1 MVSPNQYDAQ
11 EGTPREV
18 HLRDYWKIL
27 WQGRLKIAA
36 VFIVVVGFAGFHA
49 FMQTPIYETTATIE
63 VQPKGTR
70 MAAGQ
75 DLSGMGAGVGWFAEE
90 KYHNTQVEIIK
101 SRDVAQRVIER
112 LDVTNISRFEEVED
126 PADAL
131 RMSLQVIPRRETGLI
146 EISLLGAD
154 PHEIVEIVNAVADAY
169 VERNIEKAEDRMEE
183 AFGTI
188 KQQLLVFEAQYEAA
202 EEERI
207 ESLSTEAGGMSII
220 SVEVQKSVI
229 EEKLRALN
237 EELNRVDLESL
248 GLQKTL
254 DQVRSM
260 PSRGADL
267 TNIPE
272 LAEDLTLAGLMEQR
286 GKIERDLEGAKVDLK
301 PNHPDVDRLE
311 TQLDSIDQR
320 IGDRRMVILG
330 SIQTRFEMFQDRERS
345 LRKRI
350 RDEEAFSL
358 EVVKNSSEYA
368 KKKSKADIKERVLQT
383 IDKALNEVQ
392 LGSQFLTNNVAVLDH
407 AKIPQWP
414 VKPRKKVIVAIGA
427 LLGLLMGV
435 GVAFFVD
442 YLDNTFRDPEDLEK
456 YLGLAVLAVVPKMR
470 DGSDDDRGLR
480 EAYQSLRTSVIFSSL
495 NRQRKVILI
504 TSTAPQEG
512 KSSTIANLAR
522 VLASS
527 GERVAVLDCD
537 LRRPTQHKHLKIE
550 RGRGLT
556 NFLTAPIEERD
567 WKIYGQR
574 VDSTTVDAYAAGP
587 IPPSPP
593 ELLSGDR
600 FKTMVS
606 EMRREYDWV
615 LIDSPPAASL
625 ADATTLAGV
634 ADMLVLVVK
643 HNATD
648 RDLVYKSLQRLRS
661 FNEHV
666 VGAVLNNVDLER
678 TYNRDYYY
686 AGYYYEDREDDKT
699 GKTKKKL
706 RVDKSRVG

>member
-1 MVSPNQYDAQ
+1 MVAPHQYDAQ
-11 EGTPREV
+11 EGAPREV

-36 VFIVVVGFAGFHA
+36 VFIVIVGIAAFHA
-49 FMQTPIYETTATIE
+49 FTQTPIYETTVTLE
-63 VQPKGTR
+63 VQPKATQ

-75 DLSGMGAGVGWFAEE
+75 DLSGIGAGGYGWFAEE

-101 SRDVAQRVIER
+101 SRDVAELAIAR
-112 LDVTNISRFEEVED
+112 LDVENLERFVEIED
-126 PADAL
+126 PIDAL
-131 RMSLQVIPRRETGLI
+131 RKQLQVIPRRETGLI
-146 EISLLGAD
+146 EISLYGSD
-154 PHEIVEIVNAVADAY
+154 KNEITEIVNAVADAY
-169 VERNIEKAEDRMEE
+169 VERNIDKARERMSE
-183 AFGTI
+183 AFDTI
-188 KQQLLVFEAQYEAA
+188 QQQLDVFEAEFATA
-202 EEERI
+202 ERDRI
-207 ESLSTEAGGMSII
+207 ESLSAEAGGMRII
-220 SVEVQKSVI
+220 SVEGQQNVI
-229 EEKLRALN
+229 KEKLRTLNEALN
-237 EELNRVDLESL
+237 KVELDGLRV
-248 GLQKTL
+248 QKTL
-254 DQVRSM
+254 EQIRNM
-260 PSRGADL
+260 PARGADL
-267 TNIPE
+267 TIIPE
-272 LAEDLTLAGLMEQR
+272 MASDDRLATLFEQR
-286 GKIERDLEGAKVDLK
+286 GKIERDLESAKVDLK
-301 PNHPDVDRLE
+301 PNHPEVDRLE
-311 TQLDSIDQR
+311 QQLGTVDER
-320 IGDRRMVILG
+320 ISDRRTVILG
-330 SIQTRFEMFQDRERS
+330 SIQTQFEMLQDQERS
-345 LRKRI
+345 LRTRI
-350 RDEEAFSL
+350 RNEEAFSV
-358 EVVKNSSEYA
+358 EVVEASADYA
-368 KKKSKADIKERVLQT
+368 QKKSRADIKERVLQT

-407 AKIPQWP
+407 ATTPQWP

-470 DGSDDDRGLR
+470 DDVEDDRGLR

-504 TSTAPQEG
+504 TSTSPQEG

-527 GERVAVLDCD
+527 GEKVAVLDCD
-537 LRRPTQHKHLKIE
+537 MRRPTQHVHLKVE

-556 NFLTAPIEERD
+556 NYLTAPIEERD
-567 WKIYGQR
+567 WKIYGQQ
-574 VDSTTVDAYAAGP
+574 VEDGTVDAYAAGP

-600 FKTMVS
+600 FKQMVS
-606 EMRREYDWV
+606 EMRDEYDWV

-648 RDLVYKSLQRLRS
+648 RDLVYKSLQRLKS

-666 VGAVLNNVDLER
+666 AGAVLNNVDLER

-686 AGYYYEDREDDKT
+686 AGYYYEERAQGEE
-699 GKTKKKL
+699 KKKP
-706 RVDKSRVG
+706 RSRKSKVG